1 MSWYSIKGSIKTAA
15 GTSGT
20 VTLASGS
27 RVLQII
33 FAGGTCVLPTGDG
46 STTQTITGVA
56 GQVFALQEH
65 HAARVLQGTGAQL
78 NIVFSGTTSYF
89 VEYIGPAGAS

>member
-1 MSWYSIKGSIKTAA
+1 MGWYDIKGSIKTAA
-15 GTSGT
+15 GSSGT

-46 STTQTITGVA
+46 STTQTITGVSGA
-56 GQVFALQEH
+56 FFTLQEH
-65 HAARVLQGTGAQL
+65 HAIRVLQGAGAQL
-78 NIVFSGTTSYF
+78 QIVFSGTTSYC